1 MNFDIESFY
10 PSITENLFHFAKD
23 IVVISNTEL
32 SIVLQARKIL
42 LSHVDIP
49 WVKRSG
55 NEEFDVPMGL
65 YYGVEV
71 CELVGCF
78 LLNKLSHVMD
88 KRFVALYRDDGVG
101 VLRNIA
107 LRLRKN
113 GKKLLK

>member
-71 CELVGCF
+71 CELVGCRSF
-78 LLNKLSHVMD
+78 EKYSPASEK
-88 KRFVALYRDDGVG
+88 KRKEIVKVIKHYMIFQ
-101 VLRNIA
+101 
-107 LRLRKN
+107 
-113 GKKLLK
+113 